1 MGCNSLLSWIR
12 SSVSSAISHV
22 SSSVRSR
29 SSRNSR
35 SSLSLR
41 TSLSFFTRLAAL
53 MVAFATLIMPISL
66 ANAADESAN
75 NSAVLNNSRNSAQFA
90 NHFDA
95 EANKP
100 VTVIVTLKKQPRN
113 PSKQAENSNKSTQNQ
128 LIKDWAGKY
137 SMSVRRQFGYL
148 MNAFEAT
155 LPESKIDDLRDEPEV
170 ASVEK
175 ERLYYPLND
184 LKSIHEIQ
192 GVTKAFKSSHKSLD
206 GRGMVI
212 SIIDSGIDIKHKDMR
227 IDDDARSAEKLRP
240 IAGFNEKVPAGFNY
254 ADENYDVK
262 DVSSIQHGMHVAGI
276 AAAHGCDSDGTCE
289 MGRID
294 GAAPN
299 AQLLAM
305 KVFSNKPNPGPARDA
320 DIVAA
325 IEDSVKLGADV
336 INLSLGSSNG
346 FGGNSNAT
354 SYALRKALEAG
365 VLPIVS
371 AGNFASNFSW
381 YKDDINDFGKL
392 DDATLVMP
400 ASYPSAFTVASVEN
414 SSTMQTAG
422 YYFDKNGTKNL
433 LPYSCAHRAPK
444 GEAENTKHEIVNA
457 GHGTASDFS
466 NLASKGISVK
476 DKYVLVERG
485 ENKYSE
491 KFENAKNAGANGV
504 IVYNEAGNS
513 DLFLGMDGAEGF
525 DFFIASIRREDGLKI
540 AEALKNSGNET
551 AGSGSVKVSF
561 GNDIAPIN
569 NPNALR
575 PSVFSSWG
583 PTPELDFKPQITGVG
598 GNVWSTQNDNGYVTM
613 SGTSM
618 AAPSIAGFVALML
631 ENYKSSN
638 VSASTP
644 ELVVRAR
651 QALMNTAT
659 ILTHDG
665 SVSATSNASDTK
677 VPYAPR
683 QIGAGL
689 AQLDKAI
696 ATNVIATV
704 KDSKDGKKKAYV
716 ALRELKS
723 GSHNFTVELHNYG
736 SKTVEFDVPKQVV
749 VNENIAAGKKITT
762 FINSNESLIASD
774 SKVSINA
781 GETKQVTFTL
791 QPQYGTNHYIEGWAT
806 FKSKTSGQPDLA
818 VPYLGFV
825 GDWNAEPILLK
836 PGEVYSST
844 DAPITTSLISKSGFN
859 TVKIGDGTN
868 GTAVFSPNRMR
879 TIKPSLALLRNAQLI
894 KYSVLDESKN
904 LLEEVGE
911 DHYVSRPTMYDLKV
925 SKSRSAF
932 VGYGAFDGTIYNKKA
947 TNASEKRK
955 NLPNGKYFYRI
966 KACITKDMC
975 QTTDIPFKIENTS
988 SSGSGFDNIIGGSG
1002 GGFGGII
1009 GGLSSNS
1016 DAPKISVMSAD
1027 SNGSVAVGTN
1037 GIVKLSGK
1045 VSSNDDSSSKLTL
1058 SVMYSKYVKNA
1069 KGAFEIK
1076 PVEEKVKLNNGL
1088 FDTKIEPAANN
1099 STITLVA
1106 SNGRNNTTKTVAFD
1120 NGSGAVASAGASK
1133 PAGAKPNA
1141 SGSSYNDDNYE
1152 TTFDENSFYF
1162 DNVMSYGKYN
1172 WRVESVKDGKFTV
1185 SGEVYSDA
1193 TEVMF
1198 TQANRVNDSGTG
1210 YTNPEPIVAKVVKK
1224 KLLFGSEKRFTA
1236 QIPIHTGV
1244 NDFRLVIKNG
1254 DNTLLDTPAVFYFDN
1269 QPPAVTFT
1277 SPTKLYG
1284 ERLFTKESTVKFSG
1298 NISDDF
1304 AGYTLRINNLIA
1316 ADNSTEDS
1324 KGEVTNKQQFDRD
1337 LSVEDGDF
1345 VLITASGRGN
1355 YVKNALSARFP
1366 VVVDTTVPN
1375 VELGVKDND
1384 KIDGKKGI
1392 VVKAK
1397 DANLKSLKV
1406 KLDGNEVGAEEHKL
1420 GETTVQQTLTNQD
1433 PYSINFAKLGLD
1445 APLQVTVPADKLTAG
1460 EHTISV
1466 EAVDYAGNVATENTS
1481 AKFTVKAAEEK
1492 PVAPKPVDPKPVD
1505 PVVPKPADPV
1515 VPKPADPVT
1524 PKPKPADP
1532 VAPKPV
1538 TPKSVEPVT
1547 PKPKP
1552 ADPVVP
1558 KPEDPVAPKP
1568 VTPKPVEPVTPKPKP
1583 ADSVVPKPVTPT
1595 TPNESSKPGASGNTE
1610 SGGDSKSSKIPDAD
1624 SVPPTSSAPAV
1635 EAPKSSAKLKASL
1648 KSNLVVG
1655 KHENNI
1661 ARSGALNPMKL
1672 TFAAKGVSAKS
1683 PTNLFIKKLKNKRVA
1698 YAYAYIYSSPVQLHG
1713 MDDNKETNYVKVTLD
1728 NNGVPSFDAKIPAGY
1743 SGKHSIL
1750 LVDAQGNQIA
1760 WTDVWV
1766 VSADA
1771 TAFDEAAAEDKLTYE
1786 QNHGS
1791 AADSGVGSAS
1801 ESSES
1806 SEAASAGNNSA
1817 GNNSDGNNSA
1827 GIGTGYALLNDF
1839 VYTDGV
1845 HNNKL
1850 NKRGVEKANNDA
1862 ASAASASS
1870 SSATDYK
1877 VKRNR
1882 AKSLT
1887 SKLAVTGSGIITAV
1901 ATFAAL
1907 MAGGMMTFTV
1917 RRRYHVRANKR

>member
-1 MGCNSLLSWIR
+1 
-12 SSVSSAISHV
+12 
-22 SSSVRSR
+22 
-29 SSRNSR
+29 
-35 SSLSLR
+35 
-41 TSLSFFTRLAAL
+41 
-53 MVAFATLIMPISL
+53 MPISL
-66 ANAADESAN
+66 ANAANESAN
-75 NSAVLNNSRNSAQFA
+75 NSAALNNSRNSAQSA
-90 NHFDA
+90 NYDA

-100 VTVIVTLKKQPRN
+100 VTVIVTLKKQPRK

-192 GVTKAFKSSHKSLD
+192 GVTQAFKSSHKSLD

-212 SIIDSGIDIKHKDMR
+212 SIIDSGIDINHKDMR
-227 IDDDARSAEKLRP
+227 IDNDAKASEKLKP

-276 AAAHGCDSDGTCE
+276 AAAHGCNSDGTCE

-325 IEDSVKLGADV
+325 IEDSVKLHADV

-354 SYALRKALEAG
+354 SYALRKALESG

-371 AGNFASNFSW
+371 AGNFGSNFSW
-381 YKDDINDFGKL
+381 FKDDVNDFGKL
-392 DDATLVMP
+392 DDATLGMP
-400 ASYPSAFTVASVEN
+400 ASYPSAFTVGSVEN
-414 SSTMQTAG
+414 SSTMQTEG
-422 YYFDKNGTKNL
+422 YYFDKSGNKNL
-433 LPYSCAHRAPK
+433 FPYSCVRRGPN
-444 GEAENTKHEIVNA
+444 GEAENAEHEIVNA

-466 NLASKGISVK
+466 ELSSKNISVRN
-476 DKYVLVERG
+476 KYVLVERG

-504 IVYNEAGNS
+504 IVYNEADNP
-513 DLFLGMDGAEGF
+513 DLFLGIEGAEGF

-540 AEALKNSGNET
+540 IDAINAGANSASAN
-551 AGSGSVKVSF
+551 SVKVSF
-561 GNDIAPIN
+561 GNDITPIN

-575 PSVFSSWG
+575 PSIFSSWG

-598 GNVWSTQNDNGYVTM
+598 GNVWSTQNDNGYITM

-638 VSASTP
+638 SGANKP

-665 SVSATSNASDTK
+665 SSSDTGI
-677 VPYAPR
+677 PYAPR

-749 VNENIAAGKKITT
+749 VNENIEAGQKITT
-762 FINSNESLIASD
+762 FINSSESLNSSD

-806 FKSKTSGQPDLA
+806 FKSKTIGQPDLA

-836 PGEVYSST
+836 PGEVYST
-844 DAPITTSLISKSGFN
+844 DARITTSLIYKSGFS
-859 TVKIGDGTN
+859 TVKIGDGN
-868 GTAVFSPNRMR
+868 DGTVAFSPNKMR

-894 KYSVLDESKN
+894 KYSVLDKSKN

-925 SKSRSAF
+925 SKSKSAF

-947 TNASEKRK
+947 KNASEKRK
-955 NLPNGKYFYRI
+955 KLPNGKYFYSI

-975 QTTDIPFKIENTS
+975 QTTDIPFKIENTTS
-988 SSGSGFDNIIGGSG
+988 SSGGGLDDIISGSG

-1027 SNGSVAVGTN
+1027 RNGSVAVGTN
-1037 GIVKLSGK
+1037 GIVKLKGK
-1045 VSSNDDSSSKLTL
+1045 VSSKDNSSSKLTL

-1088 FDTKIEPAANN
+1088 FDTKVEPAANN

-1141 SGSSYNDDNYE
+1141 SGSSSNDDNYE
-1152 TTFDENSFYF
+1152 TTFDEYSFYI
-1162 DNVMSYGKYN
+1162 DNVNSYGKYN
-1172 WRVESVKDGKFTV
+1172 WRVKDVKDGTFTV

-1210 YTNPEPIVAKVVKK
+1210 YTNPAPIVAKVVKK
-1224 KLLFGSEKRFTA
+1224 QMLFGSEKRFTA

-1254 DNTLLDTPAVFYFDN
+1254 NKTLLDTPAVFYFDN

-1284 ERLFTKESTVKFSG
+1284 GRLFTKESTVKFSG

-1337 LSVEDGDF
+1337 LPVEDGDF

-1384 KIDGKKGI
+1384 NIDGENGI

-1406 KLDGNEVGAEEHKL
+1406 KLDGKEVGASEHKL
-1420 GETTVQQTLTNQD
+1420 SETTVQSTLTTQD
-1433 PYSINFAKLGLD
+1433 PYSINFAKLELD
-1445 APLQVTVPADKLTAG
+1445 APLQVTLPANKLTVG

-1492 PVAPKPVDPKPVD
+1492 PVAPKPVTPKPVDPVVPKPVTPNPVDPKPVD
-1505 PVVPKPADPV
+1505 PVVPKP
-1515 VPKPADPVT
+1515 VT
-1524 PKPKPADP
+1524 
-1532 VAPKPV
+1532 
-1538 TPKSVEPVT
+1538 
-1547 PKPKP
+1547 
-1552 ADPVVP
+1552 
-1558 KPEDPVAPKP
+1558 PKP
-1568 VTPKPVEPVTPKPKP
+1568 VTPKPVT
-1583 ADSVVPKPVTPT
+1583 PKPVTPT
-1595 TPNESSKPGASGNTE
+1595 TPSEPSKPGASGNTE
-1610 SGGDSKSSKIPDAD
+1610 SGGDSKPSKIPDAD
-1624 SVPPTSSAPAV
+1624 SVPPTSSSPAV
-1635 EAPKSSAKLKASL
+1635 EAPKSSEKLKASL

-1655 KHENNI
+1655 KYENNI

-1672 TFAAKGVSAKS
+1672 TFAAKGVSTKS
-1683 PTNLFIKKLKNKRVA
+1683 PTNLFIKTLKKNRVA
-1698 YAYAYIYSSPVQLHG
+1698 YAYAYIYSSPVQLRG
-1713 MDDNKETNYVKVTLD
+1713 MDGNKETNYVKVTLD

-1750 LVDAQGNQIA
+1750 LVDTEGNQIA

-1786 QNHGS
+1786 QNHGDATADFGAG
-1791 AADSGVGSAS
+1791 AAAGAS

-1806 SEAASAGNNSA
+1806 SEAA
-1817 GNNSDGNNSA
+1817 SDGNNSA

-1850 NKRGVEKANNDA
+1850 NKRGVEKANN
-1862 ASAASASS
+1862 SAASASG
-1870 SSATDYK
+1870 SSASGSSAANYK
-1877 VKRNR
+1877 VKRDR
-1882 AKSLT
+1882 AKALT
-1887 SKLAVTGSGIITAV
+1887 SELAVTGSGVITAI

-1907 MAGGMMTFTV
+1907 ITGGMMTFTV
-1917 RRRYHVRANKR
+1917 RRRHHVRANKR

>member
-53 MVAFATLIMPISL
+53 IVAFATLIMPISL
-66 ANAADESAN
+66 ANAASESAN
-75 NSAVLNNSRNSAQFA
+75 NSAVPNNSRNSAQFA
-90 NHFDA
+90 NSFDA

-192 GVTKAFKSSHKSLD
+192 GVTKAFKSSHKNLD

-276 AAAHGCDSDGTCE
+276 AAAHGCNSDGTCD

-305 KVFSNKPNPGPARDA
+305 KVFSNKPHPGPARDA

-422 YYFDKNGTKNL
+422 YYFDKDGTKNL

-457 GHGTASDFS
+457 GHGTASDFRE
-466 NLASKGISVK
+466 LASKNISVK

-525 DFFIASIRREDGLKI
+525 DFFIASICREDGLKI

-665 SVSATSNASDTK
+665 SVSDASNASDTK

-762 FINSNESLIASD
+762 FINSNESLISSD

-947 TNASEKRK
+947 KNASEKRK
-955 NLPNGKYFYRI
+955 NLPNGNYFYRI

-988 SSGSGFDNIIGGSG
+988 SSGGGLDNIIGGSG
-1002 GGFGGII
+1002 GDFGGII

-1027 SNGSVAVGTN
+1027 SNGSVAVGAN

-1045 VSSNDDSSSKLTL
+1045 VSSKDDSSSKLTL

-1284 ERLFTKESTVKFSG
+1284 GRLFTKESTVKFSG

-1420 GETTVQQTLTNQD
+1420 GETTVQSTLTTQD

-1492 PVAPKPVDPKPVD
+1492 PVDPKPVDPKPN
-1505 PVVPKPADPV
+1505 
-1515 VPKPADPVT
+1515 PVT

-1568 VTPKPVEPVTPKPKP
+1568 VTPKSVEPK
-1583 ADSVVPKPVTPT
+1583 SVTPT
-1595 TPNESSKPGASGNTE
+1595 TPNVPSKPGASGNTE

-1672 TFAAKGVSAKS
+1672 TFAAKNLSAKS

-1713 MDDNKETNYVKVTLD
+1713 IDDNKETNYVKVTLD

-1786 QNHGS
+1786 QNHGDAAAGA
-1791 AADSGVGSAS
+1791 AADDAAVGSAS

-1862 ASAASASS
+1862 ASAASVSS
-1870 SSATDYK
+1870 SSAADYK

-1907 MAGGMMTFTV
+1907 MAGGMMTFMV
-1917 RRRYHVRANKR
+1917 RRRHHVRANKR

>member
-29 SSRNSR
+29 SSRSSR
-35 SSLSLR
+35 SSCSSLSLR

-53 MVAFATLIMPISL
+53 IVAFATLIMPISL
-66 ANAADESAN
+66 ANAASESAN
-75 NSAVLNNSRNSAQFA
+75 NSAVPNNSRNSAQFA
-90 NHFDA
+90 NSFDA

-192 GVTKAFKSSHKSLD
+192 GVTKAFKSSHKNLD

-276 AAAHGCDSDGTCE
+276 AAAHGCNSDGTCD

-371 AGNFASNFSW
+371 AGNFGSNFSW
-381 YKDDINDFGKL
+381 DRNDISEFDKL
-392 DDATLVMP
+392 DNGTLGMP
-400 ASYPSAFTVASVEN
+400 ASYPAAFTVASVEN
-414 SSTMQTAG
+414 STVMNPSG
-422 YYFDKNGTKNL
+422 YYVDSKGKHTIA
-433 LPYSCAHRAPK
+433 YSCATGSFDSK
-444 GEAENTKHEIVNA
+444 EHEIVNV
-457 GHGTASDFS
+457 GLGRVSDFKNRNVS
-466 NLASKGISVK
+466 G
-476 DKYVLVERG
+476 KYVLIERG
-485 ENKYSE
+485 EITYKE
-491 KFENAKNAGANGV
+491 KFDNAKNAGASGV
-504 IVYNEAGNS
+504 VIYNKANNP
-513 DLFLGMDGAEGF
+513 DLFLGMDGVN
-525 DFFIASIRREDGLKI
+525 DFTFFSASIRREDGLKI
-540 AEALKNSGNET
+540 AEAIKNSGNET

-561 GNDIAPIN
+561 GNDITPIN

-575 PSVFSSWG
+575 PSIFSSWG

-665 SVSATSNASDTK
+665 SVSDASNASDTK

-781 GETKQVTFTL
+781 GKTKQVTFTL

-947 TNASEKRK
+947 KNASEKRK

-1120 NGSGAVASAGASK
+1120 NGSGAVASSGASK

-1284 ERLFTKESTVKFSG
+1284 GRLFTKESTVKFSG

-1392 VVKAK
+1392 VVKAN

-1420 GETTVQQTLTNQD
+1420 GETTVQSTLTTQD

-1492 PVAPKPVDPKPVD
+1492 PVDPKPVDPKPDPVTPKPKPVD
-1505 PVVPKPADPV
+1505 PVVPKPVTPKPV
-1515 VPKPADPVT
+1515 TPKPADPVT
-1524 PKPKPADP
+1524 PKPK
-1532 VAPKPV
+1532 
-1538 TPKSVEPVT
+1538 S
-1547 PKPKP
+1547 
-1552 ADPVVP
+1552 
-1558 KPEDPVAPKP
+1558 
-1568 VTPKPVEPVTPKPKP
+1568 
-1583 ADSVVPKPVTPT
+1583 VTPT

-1713 MDDNKETNYVKVTLD
+1713 IDDNKETNYVKVTLD

-1786 QNHGS
+1786 QNHGDAAAGD

-1870 SSATDYK
+1870 SFAADYK

-1917 RRRYHVRANKR
+1917 RRRHHVRANKR

>member
-1 MGCNSLLSWIR
+1 MGCNRLLSWIR
-12 SSVSSAISHV
+12 SSIRSASSAISR
-22 SSSVRSR
+22 VR
-29 SSRNSR
+29 
-35 SSLSLR
+35 
-41 TSLSFFTRLAAL
+41 SLSFFTRLAAL
-53 MVAFATLIMPISL
+53 IVAFATLIMPISL
-66 ANAADESAN
+66 ANAANESAN
-75 NSAVLNNSRNSAQFA
+75 NSAAINNSRNSAQSA
-90 NHFDA
+90 NRFDA

-192 GVTKAFKSSHKSLD
+192 GVTKAFKSSHKNLD

-276 AAAHGCDSDGTCE
+276 AAAHGCDSDGKCE

-305 KVFSNKPNPGPARDA
+305 KVFSNKPHPGPARDA

-422 YYFDKNGTKNL
+422 YYFDKDGTKNL

-540 AEALKNSGNET
+540 AEAIKNSGNET
-551 AGSGSVKVSF
+551 AGSASVKVSF

-665 SVSATSNASDTK
+665 SVSDASNASDTK

-781 GETKQVTFTL
+781 GKTKQVTFTL

-947 TNASEKRK
+947 KNASEKRK

-1027 SNGSVAVGTN
+1027 SNGSVAVGAN

-1045 VSSNDDSSSKLTL
+1045 VSSKDDSSSKLTL

-1210 YTNPEPIVAKVVKK
+1210 YTNPKPIVAKVVKK

-1284 ERLFTKESTVKFSG
+1284 GRLFTKESTVKFSG

-1420 GETTVQQTLTNQD
+1420 GETTVQSTLTTQD

-1492 PVAPKPVDPKPVD
+1492 PVDPKPVD
-1505 PVVPKPADPV
+1505 PN
-1515 VPKPADPVT
+1515 PVT

-1568 VTPKPVEPVTPKPKP
+1568 VTPKSVEPK
-1583 ADSVVPKPVTPT
+1583 SVTPT
-1595 TPNESSKPGASGNTE
+1595 TPNVPSKPGASGNTE

-1672 TFAAKGVSAKS
+1672 TFAAKNLSAKS

-1713 MDDNKETNYVKVTLD
+1713 IDDNKETNYVKVTLD
-1728 NNGVPSFDAKIPAGY
+1728 NNGVPSFDAKIPDGY

-1750 LVDAQGNQIA
+1750 LVDAEGNQIA

-1766 VSADA
+1766 IPADA
-1771 TAFDEAAAEDKLTYE
+1771 TAFDEAAAEDNLTYE
-1786 QNHGS
+1786 KIHGDS
-1791 AADSGVGSAS
+1791 DAAGTAAGAGAS
-1801 ESSES
+1801 ESSKS

-1817 GNNSDGNNSA
+1817 GNNSD

-1862 ASAASASS
+1862 ASASSASG
-1870 SSATDYK
+1870 SSAADYK
-1877 VKRNR
+1877 VKRDR
-1882 AKSLT
+1882 AKALT
-1887 SKLAVTGSGIITAV
+1887 SELAVTGSGVIAAV

-1907 MAGGMMTFTV
+1907 ITGGMMTFTV
-1917 RRRYHVRANKR
+1917 RRRHHVRANRR

>member
-12 SSVSSAISHV
+12 SSVSSAISHVRSLSSAISHV

-53 MVAFATLIMPISL
+53 IVAFATLIMPISL
-66 ANAADESAN
+66 ANAASESAN
-75 NSAVLNNSRNSAQFA
+75 NSAVPNNSRNSAQFA
-90 NHFDA
+90 NSFDA

-192 GVTKAFKSSHKSLD
+192 GVTKAFKSSHKNLD

-276 AAAHGCDSDGTCE
+276 AAAHGCNSDGTCD

-305 KVFSNKPNPGPARDA
+305 KVFSNKPHPGPARDA

-433 LPYSCAHRAPK
+433 LPHSCAHRAPK
-444 GEAENTKHEIVNA
+444 GEAENAKHEIVNA

-466 NLASKGISVK
+466 NLASKNISVK

-540 AEALKNSGNET
+540 AEAIKNSGNET

-665 SVSATSNASDTK
+665 SVSDASNASDTK

-762 FINSNESLIASD
+762 FINSNESLISSD

-947 TNASEKRK
+947 KNASEKRK

-1045 VSSNDDSSSKLTL
+1045 VSSKDDSSSKLTL

-1120 NGSGAVASAGASK
+1120 NGSGAVASSGASK

-1185 SGEVYSDA
+1185 SGEVYPDA

-1210 YTNPEPIVAKVVKK
+1210 YTNPKPIVAKVVKK

-1284 ERLFTKESTVKFSG
+1284 GRLFTKESTVKFSG

-1420 GETTVQQTLTNQD
+1420 GETTVQSTLTTQD

-1492 PVAPKPVDPKPVD
+1492 PVDPKPVD
-1505 PVVPKPADPV
+1505 PN
-1515 VPKPADPVT
+1515 PVT

-1568 VTPKPVEPVTPKPKP
+1568 VTPKSVEPK
-1583 ADSVVPKPVTPT
+1583 SVTPT
-1595 TPNESSKPGASGNTE
+1595 TPNVPSKPGASGNTE

-1672 TFAAKGVSAKS
+1672 TFAAKNLSAKS

-1713 MDDNKETNYVKVTLD
+1713 IDDNKETNYVKVTLD

-1786 QNHGS
+1786 QNHGDVAAGD

-1862 ASAASASS
+1862 ASAASVSS
-1870 SSATDYK
+1870 SSAADYK

-1907 MAGGMMTFTV
+1907 MAGGMMTFMV
-1917 RRRYHVRANKR
+1917 RRRHHVRANKR

>member
-1 MGCNSLLSWIR
+1 MGCNRLLSWIR
-12 SSVSSAISHV
+12 SSASSAISHV
-22 SSSVRSR
+22 RSSVR
-29 SSRNSR
+29 
-35 SSLSLR
+35 SLSLR

-53 MVAFATLIMPISL
+53 IVAFATLIMPISL
-66 ANAADESAN
+66 ANAANESAN
-75 NSAVLNNSRNSAQFA
+75 NSAAINNSRNSAQSA
-90 NHFDA
+90 NRFDA

-100 VTVIVTLKKQPRN
+100 VTVIVTLKKQPRK

-137 SMSVRRQFGYL
+137 NMSVRRQFGYL

-192 GVTKAFKSSHKSLD
+192 GVTQAFKSSHKNLD

-212 SIIDSGIDIKHKDMR
+212 SIIDSGIDINHKDMR
-227 IDDDARSAEKLRP
+227 IDADAKNSEKLKP

-276 AAAHGCDSDGTCE
+276 AAAHGCNSDGTCE

-294 GAAPN
+294 GVAPN

-305 KVFSNKPNPGPARDA
+305 KVFSNKPDPGPARDA

-325 IEDSVKLGADV
+325 IEDSVKLHADV

-371 AGNFASNFSW
+371 AGNFGSNFSW

-392 DDATLVMP
+392 DDATLGMP

-422 YYFDKNGTKNL
+422 YYFDKSGHKNL
-433 LPYSCAHRAPK
+433 LPYSFVHGGPN
-444 GEAENTKHEIVNA
+444 GEAENAEHEIVNA

-466 NLASKGISVK
+466 NLASKNISVK
-476 DKYVLVERG
+476 NKYVLVERG
-485 ENKYSE
+485 ENKYKE

-504 IVYNEAGNS
+504 IVYNQAGNS
-513 DLFLGMDGAEGF
+513 DLFLGIEGAEDF

-540 AEALKNSGNET
+540 IDAIKAGANSASAN
-551 AGSGSVKVSF
+551 SVKVSF
-561 GNDIAPIN
+561 GNDITPIN

-575 PSVFSSWG
+575 PSIFSSWG

-598 GNVWSTQNDNGYVTM
+598 GNVWSTQNNNGYITM

-631 ENYKSSN
+631 ENYKSN
-638 VSASTP
+638 NAGASTP

-665 SVSATSNASDTK
+665 SSSDTGI
-677 VPYAPR
+677 PYAPR

-736 SKTVEFDVPKQVV
+736 SQTVEFDVPKQVV

-762 FINSNESLIASD
+762 FINSNESLNSSD

-806 FKSKTSGQPDLA
+806 FKSKTIGQPDLA

-836 PGEVYSST
+836 PGEVYST
-844 DAPITTSLISKSGFN
+844 DARITTSLISKSGFS
-859 TVKIGDGTN
+859 TVKIGDGN
-868 GTAVFSPNRMR
+868 DGTVAFSPNKMR

-894 KYSVLDESKN
+894 KYSVLDGSKN

-925 SKSRSAF
+925 SRSRSAF

-947 TNASEKRK
+947 KNASEKRK
-955 NLPNGKYFYRI
+955 KLPNGKYFYRI

-975 QTTDIPFKIENTS
+975 QTTDIPFKIENTTS
-988 SSGSGFDNIIGGSG
+988 SSGGGLDDIIGGSG
-1002 GGFGGII
+1002 GDFGGII

-1027 SNGSVAVGTN
+1027 RNGSVAVGTN
-1037 GIVKLSGK
+1037 GIVKLKGK
-1045 VSSNDDSSSKLTL
+1045 VSSKDDSSSKLTL

-1076 PVEEKVKLNNGL
+1076 SVEEKVKLNNGL
-1088 FDTKIEPAANN
+1088 FDTKVEPAANN

-1120 NGSGAVASAGASK
+1120 NGSGAVASAGTSKPAGAK

-1141 SGSSYNDDNYE
+1141 SGSSSNDDNYE
-1152 TTFDENSFYF
+1152 TTFDEYSFYL

-1172 WRVESVKDGKFTV
+1172 WRVKDVKDGKFTV
-1185 SGEVYSDA
+1185 SGEVDTDA

-1210 YTNPEPIVAKVVKK
+1210 YTNPAPIVAKVVKK
-1224 KLLFGSEKRFTA
+1224 QMLFGSEKRFTA

-1254 DNTLLDTPAVFYFDN
+1254 DKTLLDTPAVFYFDN

-1284 ERLFTKESTVKFSG
+1284 GRLFTKESAVKFSG

-1384 KIDGKKGI
+1384 KIDGKNGI

-1406 KLDGNEVGAEEHKL
+1406 KLDGKDVGAEEHKL
-1420 GETTVQQTLTNQD
+1420 NETTVQSTLTTQD
-1433 PYSINFAKLGLD
+1433 PYSLNFAELGLD
-1445 APLQVTVPADKLTAG
+1445 APLQVTVPARKLTVG
-1460 EHTISV
+1460 KHTISV

-1481 AKFTVKAAEEK
+1481 ATFTVKAAEEK
-1492 PVAPKPVDPKPVD
+1492 PVAPKPVDP
-1505 PVVPKPADPV
+1505 VVPE
-1515 VPKPADPVT
+1515 
-1524 PKPKPADP
+1524 
-1532 VAPKPV
+1532 PKPV
-1538 TPKSVEPVT
+1538 T
-1547 PKPKP
+1547 
-1552 ADPVVP
+1552 
-1558 KPEDPVAPKP
+1558 
-1568 VTPKPVEPVTPKPKP
+1568 
-1583 ADSVVPKPVTPT
+1583 PKPVTPT
-1595 TPNESSKPGASGNTE
+1595 TPNEPSKPGASGNTE
-1610 SGGDSKSSKIPDAD
+1610 SGGDSKPSTIPDAD
-1624 SVPPTSSAPAV
+1624 SVPTTSSAPAV

-1655 KHENNI
+1655 KYENNI

-1672 TFAAKGVSAKS
+1672 TFAAKGVSTNS
-1683 PTNLFIKKLKNKRVA
+1683 PTSLFIKTLKKKRVA

-1713 MDDNKETNYVKVTLD
+1713 MDGNKETNYVKVTLD
-1728 NNGVPSFDAKIPAGY
+1728 NNGVPSFDAKIPDGY

-1750 LVDAQGNQIA
+1750 LVDAEGNQIA

-1766 VSADA
+1766 IPADA
-1771 TAFDEAAAEDKLTYE
+1771 TAFDEAAAEDNLIYE
-1786 QNHGS
+1786 KIHG
-1791 AADSGVGSAS
+1791 DSGAAAGAGAGAGAS

-1806 SEAASAGNNSA
+1806 SEAASAGNNS
-1817 GNNSDGNNSA
+1817 D

-1862 ASAASASS
+1862 ASASAASG
-1870 SSATDYK
+1870 SSAADYK
-1877 VKRNR
+1877 VKRDR
-1882 AKSLT
+1882 AKALT
-1887 SKLAVTGSGIITAV
+1887 SELAVTGSGVITAV

-1907 MAGGMMTFTV
+1907 ITGGMMTFTV
-1917 RRRYHVRANKR
+1917 RRRHHVRANRR

>member
-1 MGCNSLLSWIR
+1 MGCNRLLSWIR

-22 SSSVRSR
+22 RSSVR
-29 SSRNSR
+29 
-35 SSLSLR
+35 SLSLR

-53 MVAFATLIMPISL
+53 IVAFATLIMPISL
-66 ANAADESAN
+66 ANAANESAN
-75 NSAVLNNSRNSAQFA
+75 NSAAINNSRNSAQSA
-90 NHFDA
+90 NYDA

-100 VTVIVTLKKQPRN
+100 VTVIVTLKKQPRK

-192 GVTKAFKSSHKSLD
+192 GVTQAFKSNHKNLD

-212 SIIDSGIDIKHKDMR
+212 SIIDSGIDINHKDMR
-227 IDDDARSAEKLRP
+227 IDADAKASEKLKP
-240 IAGFNEKVPAGFNY
+240 IDGFNEKVPAGFNY

-276 AAAHGCDSDGTCE
+276 AAAHGCNSDGTCE

-325 IEDSVKLGADV
+325 IEDSVKLHADV

-371 AGNFASNFSW
+371 AGNFGSNFSW
-381 YKDDINDFGKL
+381 SKDDINYFGKL
-392 DDATLVMP
+392 DDATLGMP
-400 ASYPSAFTVASVEN
+400 ASYPSAFTVGSVEN
-414 SSTMQTAG
+414 SSTMQTEG
-422 YYFDKNGTKNL
+422 YYFDKSGNKNL
-433 LPYSCAHRAPK
+433 FPYSCVRRGPN
-444 GEAENTKHEIVNA
+444 GEAENAQHEIVNA
-457 GHGTASDFS
+457 GLGRVSDFNNRNVS
-466 NLASKGISVK
+466 G
-476 DKYVLVERG
+476 KYVLVERG
-485 ENKYSE
+485 EITYKE
-491 KFENAKNAGANGV
+491 KFENAKNAGASGV
-504 IVYNEAGNS
+504 VIYNQANNP
-513 DLFLGMDGAEGF
+513 DLFLGIEGAEGF

-540 AEALKNSGNET
+540 IDAINAGNAGANSASAN
-551 AGSGSVKVSF
+551 SVKVSF
-561 GNDIAPIN
+561 GNDIAQIS

-575 PSVFSSWG
+575 PSIFSSWG

-598 GNVWSTQNDNGYVTM
+598 GNVWSTQNNNGYITM

-631 ENYKSSN
+631 ENYKSN
-638 VSASTP
+638 NAGASTP

-665 SVSATSNASDTK
+665 SSSDTGI
-677 VPYAPR
+677 PYAPR

-704 KDSKDGKKKAYV
+704 KDSKDDKKKAYV

-762 FINSNESLIASD
+762 FINSNESLNSSD

-781 GETKQVTFTL
+781 GGTKQVTFTL

-806 FKSKTSGQPDLA
+806 FKSKTSGQPDLS

-836 PGEVYSST
+836 PGEVYST
-844 DAPITTSLISKSGFN
+844 DARITTSLISKSGFS
-859 TVKIGDGTN
+859 TVKIGDGN
-868 GTAVFSPNRMR
+868 DGTVAFSPNKMR

-894 KYSVLDESKN
+894 KYSVLDESKK

-911 DHYVSRPTMYDLKV
+911 DHYVSRPTMHDLKV
-925 SKSRSAF
+925 SKSKSAF

-947 TNASEKRK
+947 KNASEKRK
-955 NLPNGKYFYRI
+955 KLPNGKYFYRI

-975 QTTDIPFKIENTS
+975 QTTDIPFKIENTTS
-988 SSGSGFDNIIGGSG
+988 SSGGGLDDIISGSG

-1037 GIVKLSGK
+1037 GIVKLKGK
-1045 VSSNDDSSSKLTL
+1045 VSSKDDSSKLTL

-1076 PVEEKVKLNNGL
+1076 SVEEKVKLNNGL

-1120 NGSGAVASAGASK
+1120 NGSGAVASAGTSK

-1141 SGSSYNDDNYE
+1141 SGSSSNDDNYE
-1152 TTFDENSFYF
+1152 TTFDEYSFYL

-1172 WRVESVKDGKFTV
+1172 WRVKDVKDGKFTV
-1185 SGEVYSDA
+1185 SGEVNTDA

-1210 YTNPEPIVAKVVKK
+1210 YTNPKPIVAEVVKK

-1254 DNTLLDTPAVFYFDN
+1254 NKTLLDTPVVFYFDN

-1277 SPTKLYG
+1277 SPTKLYSG
-1284 ERLFTKESTVKFSG
+1284 RLFTKESTVKFSG
-1298 NISDDF
+1298 SISDDF

-1384 KIDGKKGI
+1384 KIDGENGI

-1406 KLDGNEVGAEEHKL
+1406 KLDGKEVGASEHKL
-1420 GETTVQQTLTNQD
+1420 SETTVQSTLTTQD
-1433 PYSINFAKLGLD
+1433 PYSINFAKLELD
-1445 APLQVTVPADKLTAG
+1445 APLQVTVPASKLTVG

-1466 EAVDYAGNVATENTS
+1466 EAVDYAGNVATKNTS

-1492 PVAPKPVDPKPVD
+1492 PVAPQPV
-1505 PVVPKPADPV
+1505 
-1515 VPKPADPVT
+1515 DPVT
-1524 PKPKPADP
+1524 PKPKP
-1532 VAPKPV
+1532 VN
-1538 TPKSVEPVT
+1538 
-1547 PKPKP
+1547 
-1552 ADPVVP
+1552 PVVP
-1558 KPEDPVAPKP
+1558 VVPEPKP
-1568 VTPKPVEPVTPKPKP
+1568 VTPKPVTPKPVDPVTPKPKP
-1583 ADSVVPKPVTPT
+1583 VTPKPVTPT

-1610 SGGDSKSSKIPDAD
+1610 SGGDSKPSKIPDAD
-1624 SVPPTSSAPAV
+1624 SVPPTSSSPAV
-1635 EAPKSSAKLKASL
+1635 EAPKSSEKLKASL

-1655 KHENNI
+1655 KYENNI

-1672 TFAAKGVSAKS
+1672 TFAAKGVSTKS
-1683 PTNLFIKKLKNKRVA
+1683 PTNLFIKTLKKNRVA
-1698 YAYAYIYSSPVQLHG
+1698 YAYAYIYSSPVQLRG
-1713 MDDNKETNYVKVTLD
+1713 MDGNKETNYVKVTLD

-1750 LVDAQGNQIA
+1750 LVDTEGNQIA

-1786 QNHGS
+1786 QNHGDATADFGAG
-1791 AADSGVGSAS
+1791 AAAGAS

-1806 SEAASAGNNSA
+1806 SEAA
-1817 GNNSDGNNSA
+1817 SDGNNSA

-1850 NKRGVEKANNDA
+1850 NKRGVEKANN
-1862 ASAASASS
+1862 SAASASG
-1870 SSATDYK
+1870 SSASGSSAANYK
-1877 VKRNR
+1877 VKRDR
-1882 AKSLT
+1882 AKALT
-1887 SKLAVTGSGIITAV
+1887 SELAVTGSGVITAV

-1907 MAGGMMTFTV
+1907 ITGGMMTFTV
-1917 RRRYHVRANKR
+1917 RRRHHVRANKR

>member
-1 MGCNSLLSWIR
+1 MGCNRLLSWIR
-12 SSVSSAISHV
+12 SSASSAISRV
-22 SSSVRSR
+22 RSSVRSR
-29 SSRNSR
+29 RL
-35 SSLSLR
+35 LS
-41 TSLSFFTRLAAL
+41 SLSFFTRLAAL
-53 MVAFATLIMPISL
+53 IVAFATLIMPISL
-66 ANAADESAN
+66 ANAANESAN
-75 NSAVLNNSRNSAQFA
+75 NSAAINNSRNSAQSA
-90 NHFDA
+90 NRFDA

-100 VTVIVTLKKQPRN
+100 VTVIVTLKKQPRK

-192 GVTKAFKSSHKSLD
+192 GVTQAFKSNHKNLD

-212 SIIDSGIDIKHKDMR
+212 SIIDSGIDINHKDMR
-227 IDDDARSAEKLRP
+227 IDADAKRSEKLKP
-240 IAGFNEKVPAGFNY
+240 IDGFNEKVPAGFNY

-276 AAAHGCDSDGTCE
+276 AAAHGCNSDGTCE

-325 IEDSVKLGADV
+325 IEDSVKLHADV

-371 AGNFASNFSW
+371 AGNFGSNFSW
-381 YKDDINDFGKL
+381 NKDDTNDFGKL
-392 DDATLVMP
+392 DDATLGMP
-400 ASYPSAFTVASVEN
+400 ASYPSAFTVGSVEN
-414 SSTMQTAG
+414 SSTMQTEG
-422 YYFDKNGTKNL
+422 YYFDKSGNKNL
-433 LPYSCAHRAPK
+433 LPYSCVRRGPN
-444 GEAENTKHEIVNA
+444 GEAENVQHEIVNA
-457 GHGTASDFS
+457 GLGRVSDF
-466 NLASKGISVK
+466 NNRNVFG
-476 DKYVLVERG
+476 KYVLIERG
-485 ENKYSE
+485 EITYKE
-491 KFENAKNAGANGV
+491 KFENAKNAGASGV
-504 IVYNEAGNS
+504 VIYNQANNP
-513 DLFLGMDGAEGF
+513 DLFLGIEGAEGF

-540 AEALKNSGNET
+540 IDAINAGANSASAN
-551 AGSGSVKVSF
+551 SVKVSF
-561 GNDIAPIN
+561 GNDITPIN

-575 PSVFSSWG
+575 PSIFSSWG

-598 GNVWSTQNDNGYVTM
+598 GNVWSTQNDNGYITM

-638 VSASTP
+638 SGANKP

-665 SVSATSNASDTK
+665 SASDTT

-749 VNENIAAGKKITT
+749 VNENIEAGKKITT
-762 FINSNESLIASD
+762 FINSSESLNSSD

-844 DAPITTSLISKSGFN
+844 DAPITTSLISKSGFK
-859 TVKIGDGTN
+859 TVQVGDGTN
-868 GTAVFSPNRMR
+868 GTAVFSPNKMR

-894 KYSVLDESKN
+894 KYSVLDKSKN

-947 TNASEKRK
+947 KNASEKRK
-955 NLPNGKYFYRI
+955 KLPNGKYFYRI

-975 QTTDIPFKIENTS
+975 QTTDIPFKIENTTS
-988 SSGSGFDNIIGGSG
+988 SSGGGLDDIIGGSG

-1027 SNGSVAVGTN
+1027 RNGSVAVGTN
-1037 GIVKLSGK
+1037 GIVKLKGK
-1045 VSSNDDSSSKLTL
+1045 VSSKDNSSSKLTL

-1088 FDTKIEPAANN
+1088 FDTKVEPAANN

-1120 NGSGAVASAGASK
+1120 NGSGAVASAGTSK

-1141 SGSSYNDDNYE
+1141 SGSSSNDNNYE
-1152 TTFDENSFYF
+1152 TTFDEYSFYL

-1172 WRVESVKDGKFTV
+1172 WRVKDVKDGKFTV
-1185 SGEVYSDA
+1185 SGEVDTDA

-1210 YTNPEPIVAKVVKK
+1210 YTNPAPIVAKVVKK
-1224 KLLFGSEKRFTA
+1224 QMLIGSEKRFTA

-1254 DNTLLDTPAVFYFDN
+1254 NKTLLDTPAVFYFDN

-1284 ERLFTKESTVKFSG
+1284 GRLFTKESTLKFSG
-1298 NISDDF
+1298 SISDDF

-1337 LSVEDGDF
+1337 LPVEDGDF

-1384 KIDGKKGI
+1384 NIDGENGI

-1406 KLDGNEVGAEEHKL
+1406 KLDGKEVGASEHML
-1420 GETTVQQTLTNQD
+1420 SETTVQSTLTTQD
-1433 PYSINFAKLGLD
+1433 PYSINFAKLELD
-1445 APLQVTVPADKLTAG
+1445 APLQVTLSANKLTVG

-1492 PVAPKPVDPKPVD
+1492 PVAPKPVDP
-1505 PVVPKPADPV
+1505 VVPE
-1515 VPKPADPVT
+1515 
-1524 PKPKPADP
+1524 
-1532 VAPKPV
+1532 PKPV
-1538 TPKSVEPVT
+1538 T
-1547 PKPKP
+1547 
-1552 ADPVVP
+1552 
-1558 KPEDPVAPKP
+1558 
-1568 VTPKPVEPVTPKPKP
+1568 
-1583 ADSVVPKPVTPT
+1583 PKPVTPT
-1595 TPNESSKPGASGNTE
+1595 TPNEPSKPGASGNTE
-1610 SGGDSKSSKIPDAD
+1610 SGGDSKPSTIPDAD
-1624 SVPPTSSAPAV
+1624 SVPTTSSAPAV

-1655 KHENNI
+1655 KYENNI

-1672 TFAAKGVSAKS
+1672 TFAAKGVSTNS
-1683 PTNLFIKKLKNKRVA
+1683 PTSLFIKTLKKKRVA

-1713 MDDNKETNYVKVTLD
+1713 MDGNKETNYVKVTLD
-1728 NNGVPSFDAKIPAGY
+1728 NNGVPSFDAKIPDGY

-1750 LVDAQGNQIA
+1750 LVDAEGNQIA

-1766 VSADA
+1766 IPADA
-1771 TAFDEAAAEDKLTYE
+1771 TAFDEAAAEDNLIYE
-1786 QNHGS
+1786 KIHG
-1791 AADSGVGSAS
+1791 DSGAAAGAGAGAGAGAS

-1806 SEAASAGNNSA
+1806 SEAASAGNNS
-1817 GNNSDGNNSA
+1817 D

-1862 ASAASASS
+1862 ASASAASG
-1870 SSATDYK
+1870 SSAADYK
-1877 VKRNR
+1877 VKRDR
-1882 AKSLT
+1882 AKALT
-1887 SKLAVTGSGIITAV
+1887 SELAVTGSGVITAV

-1907 MAGGMMTFTV
+1907 ITGGMMTFTV
-1917 RRRYHVRANKR
+1917 RRRHHVRANRR

>member
-22 SSSVRSR
+22 RSLSSAISRVSSSVR
-29 SSRNSR
+29 
-35 SSLSLR
+35 L
-41 TSLSFFTRLAAL
+41 LSFFTRLAAL
-53 MVAFATLIMPISL
+53 IVAFATLIMPISL
-66 ANAADESAN
+66 ANAASESAN
-75 NSAVLNNSRNSAQFA
+75 NSAVPNNSRNSAQFA
-90 NHFDA
+90 NSFDA

-192 GVTKAFKSSHKSLD
+192 GVTKAFKSSHKNLD

-276 AAAHGCDSDGTCE
+276 AAAHGCDSDGKCE

-422 YYFDKNGTKNL
+422 YYFDKDGTKNL

-513 DLFLGMDGAEGF
+513 DLFLGIDGAEDF

-540 AEALKNSGNET
+540 AETIKNSGNET

-651 QALMNTAT
+651 QALMNTAS

-665 SVSATSNASDTK
+665 SVSDASNASATSNASDTK

-762 FINSNESLIASD
+762 FINSNESLISSD

-791 QPQYGTNHYIEGWAT
+791 QPQYDTNHYIEGWAT

-879 TIKPSLALLRNAQLI
+879 TISHL
-894 KYSVLDESKN
+894 
-904 LLEEVGE
+904 
-911 DHYVSRPTMYDLKV
+911 
-925 SKSRSAF
+925 
-932 VGYGAFDGTIYNKKA
+932 
-947 TNASEKRK
+947 
-955 NLPNGKYFYRI
+955 
-966 KACITKDMC
+966 
-975 QTTDIPFKIENTS
+975 
-988 SSGSGFDNIIGGSG
+988 
-1002 GGFGGII
+1002 
-1009 GGLSSNS
+1009 
-1016 DAPKISVMSAD
+1016 
-1027 SNGSVAVGTN
+1027 
-1037 GIVKLSGK
+1037 
-1045 VSSNDDSSSKLTL
+1045 
-1058 SVMYSKYVKNA
+1058 
-1069 KGAFEIK
+1069 
-1076 PVEEKVKLNNGL
+1076 
-1088 FDTKIEPAANN
+1088 
-1099 STITLVA
+1099 
-1106 SNGRNNTTKTVAFD
+1106 
-1120 NGSGAVASAGASK
+1120 
-1133 PAGAKPNA
+1133 
-1141 SGSSYNDDNYE
+1141 
-1152 TTFDENSFYF
+1152 
-1162 DNVMSYGKYN
+1162 
-1172 WRVESVKDGKFTV
+1172 WRCC
-1185 SGEVYSDA
+1185 
-1193 TEVMF
+1193 
-1198 TQANRVNDSGTG
+1198 
-1210 YTNPEPIVAKVVKK
+1210 
-1224 KLLFGSEKRFTA
+1224 
-1236 QIPIHTGV
+1236 
-1244 NDFRLVIKNG
+1244 
-1254 DNTLLDTPAVFYFDN
+1254 
-1269 QPPAVTFT
+1269 
-1277 SPTKLYG
+1277 
-1284 ERLFTKESTVKFSG
+1284 
-1298 NISDDF
+1298 
-1304 AGYTLRINNLIA
+1304 
-1316 ADNSTEDS
+1316 
-1324 KGEVTNKQQFDRD
+1324 
-1337 LSVEDGDF
+1337 
-1345 VLITASGRGN
+1345 
-1355 YVKNALSARFP
+1355 
-1366 VVVDTTVPN
+1366 
-1375 VELGVKDND
+1375 
-1384 KIDGKKGI
+1384 
-1392 VVKAK
+1392 
-1397 DANLKSLKV
+1397 
-1406 KLDGNEVGAEEHKL
+1406 
-1420 GETTVQQTLTNQD
+1420 
-1433 PYSINFAKLGLD
+1433 
-1445 APLQVTVPADKLTAG
+1445 
-1460 EHTISV
+1460 
-1466 EAVDYAGNVATENTS
+1466 
-1481 AKFTVKAAEEK
+1481 
-1492 PVAPKPVDPKPVD
+1492 
-1505 PVVPKPADPV
+1505 
-1515 VPKPADPVT
+1515 
-1524 PKPKPADP
+1524 
-1532 VAPKPV
+1532 
-1538 TPKSVEPVT
+1538 
-1547 PKPKP
+1547 
-1552 ADPVVP
+1552 
-1558 KPEDPVAPKP
+1558 
-1568 VTPKPVEPVTPKPKP
+1568 
-1583 ADSVVPKPVTPT
+1583 
-1595 TPNESSKPGASGNTE
+1595 
-1610 SGGDSKSSKIPDAD
+1610 
-1624 SVPPTSSAPAV
+1624 
-1635 EAPKSSAKLKASL
+1635 
-1648 KSNLVVG
+1648 
-1655 KHENNI
+1655 
-1661 ARSGALNPMKL
+1661 
-1672 TFAAKGVSAKS
+1672 
-1683 PTNLFIKKLKNKRVA
+1683 
-1698 YAYAYIYSSPVQLHG
+1698 
-1713 MDDNKETNYVKVTLD
+1713 VTL
-1728 NNGVPSFDAKIPAGY
+1728 N
-1743 SGKHSIL
+1743 
-1750 LVDAQGNQIA
+1750 
-1760 WTDVWV
+1760 
-1766 VSADA
+1766 
-1771 TAFDEAAAEDKLTYE
+1771 
-1786 QNHGS
+1786 
-1791 AADSGVGSAS
+1791 
-1801 ESSES
+1801 
-1806 SEAASAGNNSA
+1806 
-1817 GNNSDGNNSA
+1817 
-1827 GIGTGYALLNDF
+1827 
-1839 VYTDGV
+1839 
-1845 HNNKL
+1845 
-1850 NKRGVEKANNDA
+1850 
-1862 ASAASASS
+1862 
-1870 SSATDYK
+1870 
-1877 VKRNR
+1877 
-1882 AKSLT
+1882 
-1887 SKLAVTGSGIITAV
+1887 
-1901 ATFAAL
+1901 
-1907 MAGGMMTFTV
+1907 
-1917 RRRYHVRANKR
+1917 

>member
-22 SSSVRSR
+22 RSLSSAISRVSSSVR
-29 SSRNSR
+29 
-35 SSLSLR
+35 
-41 TSLSFFTRLAAL
+41 SLSFFTRLAAL
-53 MVAFATLIMPISL
+53 IVAFATLIMPISL
-66 ANAADESAN
+66 ANAASESAN
-75 NSAVLNNSRNSAQFA
+75 NSAVPNNSRNSAQFA
-90 NHFDA
+90 NSFDA

-192 GVTKAFKSSHKSLD
+192 GVTKAFKSSHKNLD

-276 AAAHGCDSDGTCE
+276 AAAHGCDSDGKCE

-305 KVFSNKPNPGPARDA
+305 KVFSNKPHPGPARDA

-466 NLASKGISVK
+466 NLASKNISVK

-540 AEALKNSGNET
+540 AEAIKNSGNET

-665 SVSATSNASDTK
+665 SVSDASNASDTK

-762 FINSNESLIASD
+762 FINSNESLISSD

-947 TNASEKRK
+947 KNASEKRK
-955 NLPNGKYFYRI
+955 NLPNGNYFYRI

-988 SSGSGFDNIIGGSG
+988 SSGGGFDNIIGGSG

-1284 ERLFTKESTVKFSG
+1284 GRLFTKESTVKFSG

-1355 YVKNALSARFP
+1355 YVKNVLSARFP

-1420 GETTVQQTLTNQD
+1420 GETTVQSTLTTQD

-1492 PVAPKPVDPKPVD
+1492 PVDPKPVTPKPVDPKPV
-1505 PVVPKPADPV
+1505 DPV

-1552 ADPVVP
+1552 ADS
-1558 KPEDPVAPKP
+1558 VA
-1568 VTPKPVEPVTPKPKP
+1568 
-1583 ADSVVPKPVTPT
+1583 PKPVTPT
-1595 TPNESSKPGASGNTE
+1595 TPNESSKPGASGNAE
-1610 SGGDSKSSKIPDAD
+1610 SGDDSKSSKIPDAD
-1624 SVPPTSSAPAV
+1624 SVPPTSSVPAV

-1655 KHENNI
+1655 KYENNI

-1683 PTNLFIKKLKNKRVA
+1683 PTNLFIKTLKNKRVA

-1713 MDDNKETNYVKVTLD
+1713 IDDNKETNYVKVTLD

-1786 QNHGS
+1786 QNHGDAAAGD

-1806 SEAASAGNNSA
+1806 SEAASTGNNSA
-1817 GNNSDGNNSA
+1817 GNNSAGNNSA

-1862 ASAASASS
+1862 ASAASAASASS
-1870 SSATDYK
+1870 SSAADYK

-1917 RRRYHVRANKR
+1917 RRRHHVRANKR

>member
-1 MGCNSLLSWIR
+1 MGCNRLLSWIR
-12 SSVSSAISHV
+12 SSASSAISR
-22 SSSVRSR
+22 VR
-29 SSRNSR
+29 
-35 SSLSLR
+35 
-41 TSLSFFTRLAAL
+41 SLSFFTRLAAL
-53 MVAFATLIMPISL
+53 IVAFATLIMPISL
-66 ANAADESAN
+66 ANAANESAN
-75 NSAVLNNSRNSAQFA
+75 NSAAINNSRNSAQSA
-90 NHFDA
+90 NRFDA

-100 VTVIVTLKKQPRN
+100 VTVIVTLKKQPRK

-137 SMSVRRQFGYL
+137 NMSVRRQFGYL

-192 GVTKAFKSSHKSLD
+192 GVTQAFKSSHKNLD

-212 SIIDSGIDIKHKDMR
+212 SIIDSGIDIHHKDMR
-227 IDDDARSAEKLRP
+227 IDDDAKGSEKLKP
-240 IAGFNEKVPAGFNY
+240 IDGFNEKVPAGFNY

-276 AAAHGCDSDGTCE
+276 AAAHGCNSDGTCA

-305 KVFSNKPNPGPARDA
+305 KVFSNKPDPGPARDA

-325 IEDSVKLGADV
+325 IEDSVKLHADV

-371 AGNFASNFSW
+371 AGNFGSNFSW

-392 DDATLVMP
+392 DDATLGMP

-422 YYFDKNGTKNL
+422 YYFDKSGHKNL
-433 LPYSCAHRAPK
+433 LPYSFVHGGPN
-444 GEAENTKHEIVNA
+444 GEAENAEHEIVNA

-466 NLASKGISVK
+466 NLANRGISVQN
-476 DKYVLVERG
+476 KYVLVERG
-485 ENKYSE
+485 EITYKE
-491 KFENAKNAGANGV
+491 KFENAKKAGANGV

-513 DLFLGMDGAEGF
+513 DLFLGIEGAEDF

-540 AEALKNSGNET
+540 IDAIKAGANSASAN
-551 AGSGSVKVSF
+551 SVKVSF
-561 GNDIAPIN
+561 GNDITPIN

-575 PSVFSSWG
+575 PSIFSSWG

-598 GNVWSTQNDNGYVTM
+598 GNVWSTQNNNGYITM

-631 ENYKSSN
+631 ENYKLN
-638 VSASTP
+638 KAGANTP

-665 SVSATSNASDTK
+665 SSSDTGI
-677 VPYAPR
+677 PYAPR

-736 SKTVEFDVPKQVV
+736 SQTVEFDVPKQVV
-749 VNENIAAGKKITT
+749 VNENIEAGKKITT
-762 FINSNESLIASD
+762 FINSNESLNSSD

-781 GETKQVTFTL
+781 GGTKQVTFTL

-836 PGEVYSST
+836 PGEVYRRS
-844 DAPITTSLISKSGFN
+844 DAPITTSLISKSGFS
-859 TVKIGDGTN
+859 TVKIGDGN
-868 GTAVFSPNRMR
+868 DGTVAFSPNKMH

-894 KYSVLDESKN
+894 KYSVLDESKK

-925 SKSRSAF
+925 SRSKSAF

-947 TNASEKRK
+947 KNASEKRK

-975 QTTDIPFKIENTS
+975 QITDIPFKIENITS
-988 SSGSGFDNIIGGSG
+988 SSGGGLDDIIGGGSG
-1002 GGFGGII
+1002 GGFGSII

-1037 GIVKLSGK
+1037 GIVKLKGK
-1045 VSSNDDSSSKLTL
+1045 VSSKDDSSKLTL

-1076 PVEEKVKLNNGL
+1076 SVEEKVKLNNGL
-1088 FDTKIEPAANN
+1088 FDTKVEPAANN

-1120 NGSGAVASAGASK
+1120 NGSGAVASAGTSKPAGAK

-1141 SGSSYNDDNYE
+1141 SGSSSNDDNYE
-1152 TTFDENSFYF
+1152 TTFDEYSFYL

-1172 WRVESVKDGKFTV
+1172 WRVKDVKDGKFTV
-1185 SGEVYSDA
+1185 SGEVDTDA

-1210 YTNPEPIVAKVVKK
+1210 YTNPAPIVAKVVKK
-1224 KLLFGSEKRFTA
+1224 QMLIGSEKRFTT

-1254 DNTLLDTPAVFYFDN
+1254 NKTLLDTPAVFYFDN

-1277 SPTKLYG
+1277 SPTKLYDG
-1284 ERLFTKESTVKFSG
+1284 RLFTKESTVKFSG
-1298 NISDDF
+1298 SISDDF

-1384 KIDGKKGI
+1384 NIDGKNGI

-1406 KLDGNEVGAEEHKL
+1406 KLDGEDVGAEEHKL
-1420 GETTVQQTLTNQD
+1420 NETTVQSTLTTQD
-1433 PYSINFAKLGLD
+1433 PYSLNFAKLGLD
-1445 APLQVTVPADKLTAG
+1445 APLQVTVPASKLTVG
-1460 EHTISV
+1460 KHTISV

-1492 PVAPKPVDPKPVD
+1492 PVAPQPV
-1505 PVVPKPADPV
+1505 
-1515 VPKPADPVT
+1515 DPVT
-1524 PKPKPADP
+1524 PKPKP
-1532 VAPKPV
+1532 VN
-1538 TPKSVEPVT
+1538 
-1547 PKPKP
+1547 
-1552 ADPVVP
+1552 PVVP
-1558 KPEDPVAPKP
+1558 VVPEPKP
-1568 VTPKPVEPVTPKPKP
+1568 VTPKPVTPKPVDPVTPKPKP
-1583 ADSVVPKPVTPT
+1583 VTPKPVTPT

-1610 SGGDSKSSKIPDAD
+1610 SGGDSKPSKIPDAD
-1624 SVPPTSSAPAV
+1624 SVPPTSSSPAV
-1635 EAPKSSAKLKASL
+1635 EAPKSSEKLKASL

-1655 KHENNI
+1655 KYENNI

-1672 TFAAKGVSAKS
+1672 TFAAKGVSTKS
-1683 PTNLFIKKLKNKRVA
+1683 PTNLFIKTLKKKRVA

-1713 MDDNKETNYVKVTLD
+1713 MDGNKETNYIKVTLD

-1750 LVDAQGNQIA
+1750 LVDTEGNQIA

-1786 QNHGS
+1786 QNHGDATADFG
-1791 AADSGVGSAS
+1791 AAAGAAAGAS
-1801 ESSES
+1801 ESSKS

-1817 GNNSDGNNSA
+1817 GNNSA

-1850 NKRGVEKANNDA
+1850 NKRGVEKANNN
-1862 ASAASASS
+1862 AASASS
-1870 SSATDYK
+1870 ASGSSAADYK
-1877 VKRNR
+1877 VKRDR
-1882 AKSLT
+1882 AKALT
-1887 SKLAVTGSGIITAV
+1887 SELAVTGSGVITAV

-1907 MAGGMMTFTV
+1907 ITGGMMTFTV
-1917 RRRYHVRANKR
+1917 RRRHHVRANRR

>member
-66 ANAADESAN
+66 ANAASESAN
-75 NSAVLNNSRNSAQFA
+75 NSAVLNNSRNSAQSA
-90 NHFDA
+90 NRFDA

-184 LKSIHEIQ
+184 LKSIYEIQ
-192 GVTKAFKSSHKSLD
+192 GVTKAFKSSHKNLD

-276 AAAHGCDSDGTCE
+276 AAAHGCDSDGKCE

-422 YYFDKNGTKNL
+422 YYFDKDGTKNL

-466 NLASKGISVK
+466 NLASKNISVK

-540 AEALKNSGNET
+540 AEAIKNSGNET
-551 AGSGSVKVSF
+551 AGSASVKVSF

-665 SVSATSNASDTK
+665 SVSDASNASATSNASDTK

-781 GETKQVTFTL
+781 GKTKQVTFTL

-947 TNASEKRK
+947 KNASEKRK
-955 NLPNGKYFYRI
+955 KLPNGKYFYRI

-1027 SNGSVAVGTN
+1027 SNGSVAVGAN

-1210 YTNPEPIVAKVVKK
+1210 YTNPKPIVAKVVKK

-1284 ERLFTKESTVKFSG
+1284 GRLFTKESTVKFSG

-1420 GETTVQQTLTNQD
+1420 GETTVQSTLTTQD

-1481 AKFTVKAAEEK
+1481 AKFTVKAAEG
-1492 PVAPKPVDPKPVD
+1492 KPVDPKPVD
-1505 PVVPKPADPV
+1505 PVDPKPVTPKPVTPVTPKPVTPVTPKPVDPV

-1532 VAPKPV
+1532 V
-1538 TPKSVEPVT
+1538 T
-1547 PKPKP
+1547 PKPK
-1552 ADPVVP
+1552 
-1558 KPEDPVAPKP
+1558 
-1568 VTPKPVEPVTPKPKP
+1568 
-1583 ADSVVPKPVTPT
+1583 SVTPT
-1595 TPNESSKPGASGNTE
+1595 TPNVPSKPGASGNTE

-1655 KHENNI
+1655 KYENNI

-1672 TFAAKGVSAKS
+1672 TFVAKDLSAKS

-1713 MDDNKETNYVKVTLD
+1713 IDDNKETNYVKVTLD

-1786 QNHGS
+1786 QNHGDAAAGD

-1870 SSATDYK
+1870 SSAADYK

-1917 RRRYHVRANKR
+1917 RRRHHVRANKR

>member
-22 SSSVRSR
+22 RSLSSAISHVRSLSSAISRVSSSVH
-29 SSRNSR
+29 
-35 SSLSLR
+35 
-41 TSLSFFTRLAAL
+41 SLSFFTRLAAL
-53 MVAFATLIMPISL
+53 IVAFATLIMPISL
-66 ANAADESAN
+66 ANAASESAN
-75 NSAVLNNSRNSAQFA
+75 NSAVPNNSRNSAQFA
-90 NHFDA
+90 NSFDA

-100 VTVIVTLKKQPRN
+100 VTVIVTLKKQPRK

-137 SMSVRRQFGYL
+137 NMSVRRQFGYL

-155 LPESKIDDLRDEPEV
+155 LPESKIDDLRDELEV

-192 GVTKAFKSSHKSLD
+192 GVTKAFKSSHKNLD

-212 SIIDSGIDIKHKDMR
+212 SIIDSGIDINHKDMR

-276 AAAHGCDSDGTCE
+276 AAAHGCDSDGKCE

-422 YYFDKNGTKNL
+422 YYFDKSGHKNL
-433 LPYSCAHRAPK
+433 LPYSFVHGGPN
-444 GEAENTKHEIVNA
+444 GEAENANHEIVNA
-457 GHGTASDFS
+457 GHGTESDFS
-466 NLASKGISVK
+466 NLASKNISVK

-540 AEALKNSGNET
+540 AEAIKNSGNET
-551 AGSGSVKVSF
+551 AGSASVKVSF

-665 SVSATSNASDTK
+665 SVSDASNASDTK

-736 SKTVEFDVPKQVV
+736 SKTAEFDVPKQVV

-894 KYSVLDESKN
+894 KYSVLDESKK

-947 TNASEKRK
+947 KNASEKRK

-1037 GIVKLSGK
+1037 GIVKLKGK
-1045 VSSNDDSSSKLTL
+1045 VSSKDDSSKLTL

-1120 NGSGAVASAGASK
+1120 NGSGAVASSGASK

-1210 YTNPEPIVAKVVKK
+1210 YTNPAPIVAKVVKK
-1224 KLLFGSEKRFTA
+1224 QMLIGSEKRFTT

-1254 DNTLLDTPAVFYFDN
+1254 NKTLLDTPAVFYFDN

-1284 ERLFTKESTVKFSG
+1284 GRLFTKESTVKFSG

-1337 LSVEDGDF
+1337 LPVEDGDF

-1355 YVKNALSARFP
+1355 YVKNALNARFP

-1384 KIDGKKGI
+1384 KIDGKNGI

-1406 KLDGNEVGAEEHKL
+1406 KLDGKEVGASEHKL
-1420 GETTVQQTLTNQD
+1420 SETTVQSTLTTQD

-1492 PVAPKPVDPKPVD
+1492 PVDPKPVDPKPVD
-1505 PVVPKPADPV
+1505 PKPVDPKPVTPKPADPV
-1515 VPKPADPVT
+1515 VPK
-1524 PKPKPADP
+1524 
-1532 VAPKPV
+1532 
-1538 TPKSVEPVT
+1538 
-1547 PKPKP
+1547 
-1552 ADPVVP
+1552 
-1558 KPEDPVAPKP
+1558 
-1568 VTPKPVEPVTPKPKP
+1568 
-1583 ADSVVPKPVTPT
+1583 PKPVTPT
-1595 TPNESSKPGASGNTE
+1595 TPNESSKPGASGNAE
-1610 SGGDSKSSKIPDAD
+1610 SGDDSKSSKIPDAD
-1624 SVPPTSSAPAV
+1624 SVPPTSSVPAV

-1655 KHENNI
+1655 KYENNI

-1672 TFAAKGVSAKS
+1672 TFAAKGVSTNS
-1683 PTNLFIKKLKNKRVA
+1683 PTSLFIKTLKKKRVA

-1713 MDDNKETNYVKVTLD
+1713 IDDNKETNYVKVTLD

-1786 QNHGS
+1786 QNHGDAAAGD

-1806 SEAASAGNNSA
+1806 SEAASTGNNSA

-1862 ASAASASS
+1862 ASAASAASASS
-1870 SSATDYK
+1870 SSAADYK

-1917 RRRYHVRANKR
+1917 RRRHHVRANKR

>member
-12 SSVSSAISHV
+12 SSVSSAISHVRSLSSAISHV

-53 MVAFATLIMPISL
+53 IVAFATLIMPISL
-66 ANAADESAN
+66 ANAASESAN
-75 NSAVLNNSRNSAQFA
+75 NSAVPNNSRNSAQFA
-90 NHFDA
+90 NSFDA

-192 GVTKAFKSSHKSLD
+192 GVTKAFKSSHKNLD

-276 AAAHGCDSDGTCE
+276 AAAHGCNSDGTCD

-305 KVFSNKPNPGPARDA
+305 KVFSNKPHPGPARDA

-466 NLASKGISVK
+466 NLASKNISVK

-540 AEALKNSGNET
+540 AEAIKNSGNET

-665 SVSATSNASDTK
+665 SVSDASNASDTK

-762 FINSNESLIASD
+762 FINSNESLISSD

-868 GTAVFSPNRMR
+868 GTAMFSPNRMR

-947 TNASEKRK
+947 KNASEKRK

-1120 NGSGAVASAGASK
+1120 NESGAVASAGASK

-1210 YTNPEPIVAKVVKK
+1210 YTNPKPIVAKVVKK

-1284 ERLFTKESTVKFSG
+1284 GRLFTKESTVKFSG

-1420 GETTVQQTLTNQD
+1420 GETTVQSTLTTQD

-1492 PVAPKPVDPKPVD
+1492 PVDPKPVDPKPVT
-1505 PVVPKPADPV
+1505 PKPVTPVTPKPVDPV

-1532 VAPKPV
+1532 VAPKP
-1538 TPKSVEPVT
+1538 
-1547 PKPKP
+1547 
-1552 ADPVVP
+1552 A
-1558 KPEDPVAPKP
+1558 DPVAPKP
-1568 VTPKPVEPVTPKPKP
+1568 VTPKSVEPK
-1583 ADSVVPKPVTPT
+1583 SVTPT
-1595 TPNESSKPGASGNTE
+1595 TPNVPSKPGASGNTE

-1713 MDDNKETNYVKVTLD
+1713 MDGNKETNYVKVTLD
-1728 NNGVPSFDAKIPAGY
+1728 NNGVPGFDAKIPAGY

-1786 QNHGS
+1786 QNHGDAAAGD

-1806 SEAASAGNNSA
+1806 SEAAST
-1817 GNNSDGNNSA
+1817 GNNSA

-1870 SSATDYK
+1870 SSAADYK
-1877 VKRNR
+1877 VKRNH

-1907 MAGGMMTFTV
+1907 MAGGMMTFMV
-1917 RRRYHVRANKR
+1917 RCRHHVRANKR

>member
-1 MGCNSLLSWIR
+1 M
-12 SSVSSAISHV
+12 
-22 SSSVRSR
+22 
-29 SSRNSR
+29 
-35 SSLSLR
+35 
-41 TSLSFFTRLAAL
+41 
-53 MVAFATLIMPISL
+53 
-66 ANAADESAN
+66 
-75 NSAVLNNSRNSAQFA
+75 
-90 NHFDA
+90 
-95 EANKP
+95 
-100 VTVIVTLKKQPRN
+100 
-113 PSKQAENSNKSTQNQ
+113 
-128 LIKDWAGKY
+128 
-137 SMSVRRQFGYL
+137 
-148 MNAFEAT
+148 
-155 LPESKIDDLRDEPEV
+155 
-170 ASVEK
+170 
-175 ERLYYPLND
+175 
-184 LKSIHEIQ
+184 
-192 GVTKAFKSSHKSLD
+192 
-206 GRGMVI
+206 
-212 SIIDSGIDIKHKDMR
+212 
-227 IDDDARSAEKLRP
+227 
-240 IAGFNEKVPAGFNY
+240 
-254 ADENYDVK
+254 
-262 DVSSIQHGMHVAGI
+262 
-276 AAAHGCDSDGTCE
+276 
-289 MGRID
+289 
-294 GAAPN
+294 
-299 AQLLAM
+299 
-305 KVFSNKPNPGPARDA
+305 
-320 DIVAA
+320 
-325 IEDSVKLGADV
+325 
-336 INLSLGSSNG
+336 
-346 FGGNSNAT
+346 
-354 SYALRKALEAG
+354 
-365 VLPIVS
+365 
-371 AGNFASNFSW
+371 
-381 YKDDINDFGKL
+381 
-392 DDATLVMP
+392 
-400 ASYPSAFTVASVEN
+400 
-414 SSTMQTAG
+414 
-422 YYFDKNGTKNL
+422 
-433 LPYSCAHRAPK
+433 
-444 GEAENTKHEIVNA
+444 
-457 GHGTASDFS
+457 
-466 NLASKGISVK
+466 
-476 DKYVLVERG
+476 
-485 ENKYSE
+485 
-491 KFENAKNAGANGV
+491 
-504 IVYNEAGNS
+504 
-513 DLFLGMDGAEGF
+513 
-525 DFFIASIRREDGLKI
+525 
-540 AEALKNSGNET
+540 
-551 AGSGSVKVSF
+551 
-561 GNDIAPIN
+561 
-569 NPNALR
+569 
-575 PSVFSSWG
+575 
-583 PTPELDFKPQITGVG
+583 
-598 GNVWSTQNDNGYVTM
+598 
-613 SGTSM
+613 
-618 AAPSIAGFVALML
+618 
-631 ENYKSSN
+631 
-638 VSASTP
+638 
-644 ELVVRAR
+644 
-651 QALMNTAT
+651 
-659 ILTHDG
+659 
-665 SVSATSNASDTK
+665 
-677 VPYAPR
+677 
-683 QIGAGL
+683 
-689 AQLDKAI
+689 
-696 ATNVIATV
+696 
-704 KDSKDGKKKAYV
+704 
-716 ALRELKS
+716 
-723 GSHNFTVELHNYG
+723 
-736 SKTVEFDVPKQVV
+736 
-749 VNENIAAGKKITT
+749 
-762 FINSNESLIASD
+762 
-774 SKVSINA
+774 
-781 GETKQVTFTL
+781 
-791 QPQYGTNHYIEGWAT
+791 
-806 FKSKTSGQPDLA
+806 
-818 VPYLGFV
+818 
-825 GDWNAEPILLK
+825 
-836 PGEVYSST
+836 
-844 DAPITTSLISKSGFN
+844 
-859 TVKIGDGTN
+859 
-868 GTAVFSPNRMR
+868 
-879 TIKPSLALLRNAQLI
+879 RNAQLI

-947 TNASEKRK
+947 KNASEKRK

-1027 SNGSVAVGTN
+1027 SNGSVAVGAN

-1045 VSSNDDSSSKLTL
+1045 VSSKDDSSSKLTL

-1210 YTNPEPIVAKVVKK
+1210 YTNPKPIVAKVVKK

-1284 ERLFTKESTVKFSG
+1284 GRLFTKESTVKFSG

-1420 GETTVQQTLTNQD
+1420 GETTVQSTLTTQD
-1433 PYSINFAKLGLD
+1433 PYSLNFAKLGLD

-1460 EHTISV
+1460 EHTITV

-1492 PVAPKPVDPKPVD
+1492 PVDPKPVTPKPVTPVTPKPVD
-1505 PVVPKPADPV
+1505 PVVPKPADSVTPKPKPADPVTPKPADPV

-1568 VTPKPVEPVTPKPKP
+1568 VTPKPADPVTPKPKP
-1583 ADSVVPKPVTPT
+1583 ADSVAPKPVTPT

-1713 MDDNKETNYVKVTLD
+1713 IDDNKETNYVKVTLD

-1907 MAGGMMTFTV
+1907 MAGGMMTFMV
-1917 RRRYHVRANKR
+1917 RRRHHVRANKR

>member
-22 SSSVRSR
+22 SSSVRSHNSR
-29 SSRNSR
+29 SSRRSR
-35 SSLSLR
+35 RSLSLR

-53 MVAFATLIMPISL
+53 IVAFATLIMPISL
-66 ANAADESAN
+66 ANAASESAN
-75 NSAVLNNSRNSAQFA
+75 NSAVPNNSRNSAQFA
-90 NHFDA
+90 NSFDA

-192 GVTKAFKSSHKSLD
+192 GVTKAFKSSHKNLD

-212 SIIDSGIDIKHKDMR
+212 SIIDSGVDINHKDMR
-227 IDDDARSAEKLRP
+227 IDDDAKSSEKLKP

-276 AAAHGCDSDGTCE
+276 AAAHGCNSDGTCD

-422 YYFDKNGTKNL
+422 YYFDKDGTKNL

-485 ENKYSE
+485 EITYKE
-491 KFENAKNAGANGV
+491 KFKNAKNAGANGV
-504 IVYNEAGNS
+504 IVYNQAGNS
-513 DLFLGMDGAEGF
+513 DLFLGIDGVEGF

-540 AEALKNSGNET
+540 AAAIKNSGNGT
-551 AGSGSVKVSF
+551 AGNASANSVKVSF
-561 GNDIAPIN
+561 GNDITPLN

-575 PSVFSSWG
+575 PSIFSSWG

-598 GNVWSTQNDNGYVTM
+598 GNVWSTQNNNGYVTM

-631 ENYKSSN
+631 ENYKLN
-638 VSASTP
+638 NAGASTP

-665 SVSATSNASDTK
+665 GSNDTSNASATK

-723 GSHNFTVELHNYG
+723 GSRNFTVELRNYG

-749 VNENIAAGKKITT
+749 VNENIAAGKKLTT
-762 FINSNESLIASD
+762 FINSNESLSSSD
-774 SKVSINA
+774 SKVIINA

-806 FKSKTSGQPDLA
+806 FKSKTNGQPDLA

-836 PGEVYSST
+836 PGEVYNNS
-844 DAPITTSLISKSGFN
+844 DAPITTSLISKSGFK

-868 GTAVFSPNRMR
+868 GTVAFSPNKMR

-894 KYSVLDESKN
+894 RYSVLDESKK

-925 SKSRSAF
+925 SRSKSAF

-947 TNASEKRK
+947 KNASEKRK
-955 NLPNGKYFYRI
+955 KLPNGKYFYRI

-975 QTTDIPFKIENTS
+975 QTTDIPFKIDNTS
-988 SSGSGFDNIIGGSG
+988 SSSGGLDDIIGGSG
-1002 GGFGGII
+1002 GSFGGII

-1045 VSSNDDSSSKLTL
+1045 VSSKDDSSSKLTL

-1076 PVEEKVKLNNGL
+1076 PVEEKVELNNGL

-1099 STITLVA
+1099 STVTLVA

-1120 NGSGAVASAGASK
+1120 NGSGAVASSGAKPAGAK

-1141 SGSSYNDDNYE
+1141 SGSSSNDDYE
-1152 TTFDENSFYF
+1152 TIFDENSFYF
-1162 DNVMSYGKYN
+1162 DNVMSYGNYN

-1185 SGEVYSDA
+1185 SGEVYPDA
-1193 TEVMF
+1193 TAVMF

-1284 ERLFTKESTVKFSG
+1284 GRLFTKESTVKFSG

-1420 GETTVQQTLTNQD
+1420 GETTVQSTLTTQD

-1492 PVAPKPVDPKPVD
+1492 PVD
-1505 PVVPKPADPV
+1505 PVVPKPVA
-1515 VPKPADPVT
+1515 PKPADPVAPKPAEPVT

-1538 TPKSVEPVT
+1538 TPKSVEP
-1547 PKPKP
+1547 K
-1552 ADPVVP
+1552 
-1558 KPEDPVAPKP
+1558 
-1568 VTPKPVEPVTPKPKP
+1568 
-1583 ADSVVPKPVTPT
+1583 SVTPT
-1595 TPNESSKPGASGNTE
+1595 TPNVPSKPGASGNTE
-1610 SGGDSKSSKIPDAD
+1610 SGGDSKPSKIPDAD
-1624 SVPPTSSAPAV
+1624 SVPPTSSVPAV

-1661 ARSGALNPMKL
+1661 ARSGVLNPMKL
-1672 TFAAKGVSAKS
+1672 TFAAKDLSTNS
-1683 PTNLFIKKLKNKRVA
+1683 PTNLFIKTLKNKRVV

-1713 MDDNKETNYVKVTLD
+1713 IDDNKETNYVKVTLD
-1728 NNGVPSFDAKIPAGY
+1728 NNGVPGFDAKIPAGY

-1786 QNHGS
+1786 QNHG
-1791 AADSGVGSAS
+1791 DSGVGAGSGVGSGDSGSGAAS

-1806 SEAASAGNNSA
+1806 SEAASAGNNS
-1817 GNNSDGNNSA
+1817 D

-1850 NKRGVEKANNDA
+1850 NNRGVEKANNDA
-1862 ASAASASS
+1862 ASAASASG
-1870 SSATDYK
+1870 SSAADYK
-1877 VKRNR
+1877 VKRDR

-1907 MAGGMMTFTV
+1907 MTGGMMTFMV
-1917 RRRYHVRANKR
+1917 RRRHHVRANKR

>member
-1 MGCNSLLSWIR
+1 MGCNRLLSWIR

-22 SSSVRSR
+22 RSSVRSR
-29 SSRNSR
+29 R
-35 SSLSLR
+35 LR

-53 MVAFATLIMPISL
+53 IVAFATLIMPISL
-66 ANAADESAN
+66 ANAANESAN
-75 NSAVLNNSRNSAQFA
+75 NSAALNNSRNSAQSA
-90 NHFDA
+90 NYDA

-100 VTVIVTLKKQPRN
+100 VTVIVTLKKQPRK

-192 GVTKAFKSSHKSLD
+192 GVTQAFKSNHKNLD

-212 SIIDSGIDIKHKDMR
+212 SIIDSGIDINHKDMR
-227 IDDDARSAEKLRP
+227 IDADAKASEKLKP
-240 IAGFNEKVPAGFNY
+240 IDGFNEKVPAGFNY

-276 AAAHGCDSDGTCE
+276 AAAHGCDSDGTCD

-422 YYFDKNGTKNL
+422 YYFDKNGTKNS

-444 GEAENTKHEIVNA
+444 GEAENAKHEIVNA

-665 SVSATSNASDTK
+665 SVSDASNASDTK

-781 GETKQVTFTL
+781 GKTKQVTFTL

-947 TNASEKRK
+947 KNASEKRK
-955 NLPNGKYFYRI
+955 NLPNGNYFYRI

-988 SSGSGFDNIIGGSG
+988 SSGGGFDNIIGGSG

-1284 ERLFTKESTVKFSG
+1284 GRLFTKESTVKFSG

-1420 GETTVQQTLTNQD
+1420 GETTVQSTLTTQD

-1481 AKFTVKAAEEK
+1481 AKFTVKAAEGK
-1492 PVAPKPVDPKPVD
+1492 PVDPKPVTPKPVDPKPVT
-1505 PVVPKPADPV
+1505 PKPVTPVTPKPVDPV

-1532 VAPKPV
+1532 VV
-1538 TPKSVEPVT
+1538 
-1547 PKPKP
+1547 PKPK
-1552 ADPVVP
+1552 
-1558 KPEDPVAPKP
+1558 
-1568 VTPKPVEPVTPKPKP
+1568 
-1583 ADSVVPKPVTPT
+1583 SVTPT

-1624 SVPPTSSAPAV
+1624 SVPPTSSVPAV

-1713 MDDNKETNYVKVTLD
+1713 MDGNKETNYVKVTLD
-1728 NNGVPSFDAKIPAGY
+1728 NNGVPGFDAKIPAGY

-1801 ESSES
+1801 ESSEY
-1806 SEAASAGNNSA
+1806 SEAAST
-1817 GNNSDGNNSA
+1817 GNNSA

-1870 SSATDYK
+1870 SSAADYK

-1917 RRRYHVRANKR
+1917 RRRHHVRANKR

>member
-1 MGCNSLLSWIR
+1 
-12 SSVSSAISHV
+12 
-22 SSSVRSR
+22 
-29 SSRNSR
+29 
-35 SSLSLR
+35 
-41 TSLSFFTRLAAL
+41 
-53 MVAFATLIMPISL
+53 
-66 ANAADESAN
+66 
-75 NSAVLNNSRNSAQFA
+75 
-90 NHFDA
+90 
-95 EANKP
+95 
-100 VTVIVTLKKQPRN
+100 
-113 PSKQAENSNKSTQNQ
+113 
-128 LIKDWAGKY
+128 
-137 SMSVRRQFGYL
+137 
-148 MNAFEAT
+148 
-155 LPESKIDDLRDEPEV
+155 
-170 ASVEK
+170 
-175 ERLYYPLND
+175 
-184 LKSIHEIQ
+184 
-192 GVTKAFKSSHKSLD
+192 
-206 GRGMVI
+206 
-212 SIIDSGIDIKHKDMR
+212 MR

-276 AAAHGCDSDGTCE
+276 AAAHGCDSDGKCE

-422 YYFDKNGTKNL
+422 YYFDKNGNKNL

-540 AEALKNSGNET
+540 AEAIKNSGNET

-665 SVSATSNASDTK
+665 SVSDASNASDTK

-762 FINSNESLIASD
+762 FINSNESLISSD

-947 TNASEKRK
+947 KNASEKRK

-1120 NGSGAVASAGASK
+1120 NGSGAVASSGASK

-1420 GETTVQQTLTNQD
+1420 GETTVQSTLTTQD

-1492 PVAPKPVDPKPVD
+1492 PVAPVDPD
-1505 PVVPKPADPV
+1505 PVTPKPKPADPV

-1524 PKPKPADP
+1524 PKP
-1532 VAPKPV
+1532 V
-1538 TPKSVEPVT
+1538 TPKPANPVVPKPSDPVT

-1552 ADPVVP
+1552 ADPV
-1558 KPEDPVAPKP
+1558 
-1568 VTPKPVEPVTPKPKP
+1568 TPKPK
-1583 ADSVVPKPVTPT
+1583 SVTPT
-1595 TPNESSKPGASGNTE
+1595 TPNESSKPGASGNAE
-1610 SGGDSKSSKIPDAD
+1610 SGDDSKSSKIPDAD
-1624 SVPPTSSAPAV
+1624 SVPPTSSVPAV
-1635 EAPKSSAKLKASL
+1635 AAPKSSAKLKASL

-1655 KHENNI
+1655 KYENNI

-1672 TFAAKGVSAKS
+1672 TFVAKDLSAKS

-1713 MDDNKETNYVKVTLD
+1713 IDDNKETNYVKVTLD

-1786 QNHGS
+1786 QNHGDAAAGD

-1862 ASAASASS
+1862 ASAASAASASS
-1870 SSATDYK
+1870 SSAADYK

-1917 RRRYHVRANKR
+1917 RRRHHVRANKR